1 MNESAGSATN
11 LVTKRRT
18 ALIDIIDVRLKL
30 VGVEINQCS
39 VTSVPDSDTSPNNV
53 QADIK
58 SIQENT
64 PNGQTRNNEICK
76 ITVNMDHNV
85 NTTDATVNA
94 QVGVGGKMLSCRVL
108 LDSGADFTCVRNDA
122 LLKMKESG
130 VNLTLE
136 PPSDPEFIGVAA
148 NGGCLTVVGNINL
161 DLEFN
166 LKSGEKVLVNWTF
179 VVLDNLNHEFI
190 IGMDVL
196 RQIGFG
202 VGRDSLW
209 IGDKK
214 TGTICSLKQ
223 ANQET
228 LYLRCQKTLG
238 NETWCLYG
246 VDEPIK
252 KRLTSIA
259 DSDWSMNRAGGSKN
273 ISRISREQ
281 KCEMQALFLV
291 NFPCGEEIPQRIARS
306 CSISLPP
313 TLRNAHELSI
323 SNIKRTKFVSDENL
337 EAIVGRSSF
346 NDNDKD
352 KLRRILKKHRK
363 IFSTGDTDVGEYKGK
378 KAVLKFKPG
387 RTDPVYVPVRRVPM
401 ELRSWLKKRLDEMEN
416 CGIIGKCDGSSY
428 NSPLFLVKK
437 ASGKWRE
444 VNDFRCLND
453 RLEDNHYPLP
463 HLRDLLDELHGSK
476 FFSSIDLRSG
486 YFNMVLDEESRLCT
500 AFNANGQT
508 YIYKR
513 LPQGIK
519 VAPMIFQRE
528 MIKVVGDLLKK
539 SCLVFMDDLLAY
551 DKTVEDALQTIDKV
565 LQRFGEAGFL
575 LNGEKCQFGVITI
588 RYLGFQISEHG
599 WVPTKDKVKSITDF
613 PLPTTVTEL
622 KSFIGGI
629 NFFSSSIPCLHGLL
643 KPLHA
648 LAGNRKVEFKLT
660 EEAIK
665 AFDLAKKAL
674 AKATT
679 CAFYSHDPDD
689 TLFLT
694 TDASDQGWGC
704 MLSQYQNSKSCEVPL
719 AFGSGAFGGS
729 QLNWPIYEKELY
741 SFVSSLKLTQVYVFG
756 RNFTWRTDNKA
767 LSHFYDVSVVKNT
780 ATKITPKVTRWL
792 DFIGD
797 FSFSVEHFPG
807 TNPVMRMADAL
818 SRQKFG
824 NITAIKGT
832 NQWFNVWMTSGI
844 SEPDLVLAQENDY
857 DLLNLTGPYSNLNR
871 PEIKLDKHRGFRIC
885 IWRGGEQLIIIPEAL
900 VDQFLE
906 YIHGLNHR
914 GINQMLNMIYG
925 QFYVCDVKERVKN
938 FVRGCLKCRK
948 IKPGKRSLNEPVRQS
963 VAFAPWSH
971 VHMDLSGPFP
981 RSWQG
986 NRYILAVICNLT
998 RWCVLRAIPS
1008 KHAESVAVGLRSV
1021 FCEYGPCTSLLSDNG
1036 KEFANRDLRTLLNS
1050 MGVNLQHS
1058 TPYRPQSNGIVERL
1072 NQKIKSLLKLHDAED
1087 LTWEDG
1093 LGEIQLAINLEFN
1106 RCIGTSPY
1114 QAFHGWTLENLSF
1127 IKPEEQSEI
1136 GNNEDS
1142 KMWIHNHRLKMTRA
1156 LADQVMDDYRKKE
1169 QRYFKACKD
1178 YDECDSNRR
1187 SSEIG
1192 VGSTVLIH
1200 TPQPVGVCGK
1210 LYSAWK
1216 GYYKILK
1223 KFPDNPNV
1231 YLVCHES
1238 DQKRQKLVHRNLI
1251 RVVENVDATKETL
1264 RDQQSLGT
1272 QPVGASSPILKNK
1285 EENHGEDVVEETAK
1299 EMKKTTRSGRQ
1310 Y

>member
-1 MNESAGSATN
+1 
-11 LVTKRRT
+11 
-18 ALIDIIDVRLKL
+18 
-30 VGVEINQCS
+30 
-39 VTSVPDSDTSPNNV
+39 
-53 QADIK
+53 
-58 SIQENT
+58 
-64 PNGQTRNNEICK
+64 
-76 ITVNMDHNV
+76 MDHKLSPK
-85 NTTDATVNA
+85 DATVNA
-94 QVGVGGKMLSCRVL
+94 QVGLEGNMLSCPVL
-108 LDSGADFTCVRNDA
+108 LDSGADFSCVRNDA
-122 LLKMKESG
+122 LIKMKESG
-130 VNLTLE
+130 VNLTMD
-136 PPSDPEFIGVAA
+136 PPHDPELVGVAA
-148 NGGCLTVVGNINL
+148 NGGSLKVIGSITL
-161 DLEFN
+161 DIEFN
-166 LKSGEKVLVNWTF
+166 LTSGETVLVNWTF

-209 IGDKK
+209 IGNKK
-214 TGTICSLKQ
+214 TGTICSLKK

-228 LYLRCQKTLG
+228 LYLRGKMTLG

-246 VDEPIK
+246 VDEPIE

-259 DSDWSMNRAGGSKN
+259 DSNWSMNRADGSNN

-291 NFPCGEEIPQRIARS
+291 NFPCDKEIPQRIARS
-306 CSISLPP
+306 RSKSLSP
-313 TLRNAHELSI
+313 TSRNSQEFSI
-323 SNIKRTKFVSDENL
+323 SNIKRTKFVSDDDI

-346 NDNDKD
+346 QDKAKD

-401 ELRSWLKKRLDEMEN
+401 ELRPWLKKRLDEMES

-437 ASGKWRE
+437 SNGKWRE
-444 VNDFRCLND
+444 VNDFRCLNE

-476 FFSSIDLRSG
+476 YFSSIDLRSG
-486 YFNMVLDEESRLCT
+486 YFNMVLHEESRLCT

-508 YIYKR
+508 YTYQR

-528 MIKVVGDLLKK
+528 MIKVVGDLLRK

-551 DKTVEDALQTIDKV
+551 DKTIEDALQTIDKV
-565 LQRFGEAGFL
+565 LERFGEAGFL
-575 LNGEKCQFGVITI
+575 LNGEKCQFGVTTI
-588 RYLGFQISEHG
+588 RYLGFQISENG
-599 WVPTKDKVKSITDF
+599 WVPTKDKIKSITKF

-629 NFFSSSIPCLHGLL
+629 NFFTSSIPCLHALL

-665 AFDLAKKAL
+665 AFDMAKKAL

-679 CAFYSHDPDD
+679 VAFYSHDPDD
-689 TLFLT
+689 NLFLT

-704 MLSQYQNSKSCEVPL
+704 MLSQYQRSKGCEVPL
-719 AFGSGAFGGS
+719 AFGSGAFGGA

-741 SFVSSLKLTQVYVFG
+741 AFVSALKLTQVYVFG
-756 RNFTWRTDNKA
+756 RQFTWRTDNKA
-767 LSHFYDVSVVKNT
+767 LSHFQDVSVVRNT

-818 SRQKFG
+818 SRQNFG

-832 NQWFNVWMTSGI
+832 NQWFNIWMTSGI

-857 DLLNLTGPYSNLNR
+857 DLLNLTGQYSSLNR
-871 PEIKLDKHRGFRIC
+871 PEIQLEKHRGFRIC
-885 IWRGGEQLIIIPEAL
+885 IWRGGEKLIIIPEAL

-914 GINQMLNMIYG
+914 GVNQMLNMIYG
-925 QFYVCDVKERVKN
+925 QFYVCNVKERVQAY
-938 FVRGCLKCRK
+938 VRSCLKCRQ
-948 IKPGKRSLNEPVRQS
+948 IKPGKRSLHQPVRQS

-981 RSWQG
+981 KSWQG
-986 NRYILAVICNLT
+986 NRYILAVVCNLT

-1036 KEFANRDLRTLLNS
+1036 KEFANQDLRSLLAS
-1050 MGVNLQHS
+1050 MGVHLQHS

-1072 NQKIKSLLKLHDAED
+1072 NQKIKALLKLHDAED

-1127 IKPEEQSEI
+1127 IKPEVRNEI
-1136 GNNEDS
+1136 GDIEDS

-1156 LADQVMDDYRKKE
+1156 LADQVMNDYRKKE

-1178 YDECDSNRR
+1178 YEECNSKRR
-1187 SSEIG
+1187 SSGIG

-1216 GYYKILK
+1216 GYYKVLK
-1223 KFPDNPNV
+1223 EFPDNPNV
-1231 YLVCHES
+1231 YLVCQETDS
-1238 DQKRQKLVHRNLI
+1238 KRQKLVHKDLI
-1251 RVVENVDATKETL
+1251 RVVEVADENKEAF
-1264 RDQQSLGT
+1264 RNQQSLGT
-1272 QPVGASSPILKNK
+1272 QPVGVSGPTLEKCEIANH
-1285 EENHGEDVVEETAK
+1285 EESTDDAEKSTLQ
-1299 EMKKTTRSGRQ
+1299 KKKTRSGRT